1 MTTDDYLALTHPAYQ
16 RRGSIEGQREALQTS
31 SAVRIRDRMASDLR
45 SGTVLPPIVVGI
57 LLSSKQL
64 AEASKWADS
73 KFRKALAKLDSSA
86 ISIIDGMQR
95 TTVLLEQQKELK
107 DRELRIE
114 LWLADKTS
122 SLTYRMLIL
131 NTGQVPWNLRRQIEV
146 INASLINEIRSEL
159 VSDSDPPEIYSID
172 NKSRRFNA
180 GEYQANDVVEMYI
193 AFGLR
198 KAQVDKESV
207 LADQFSRL
215 DMIEAV
221 STNEFLPYFIE
232 VFKQMIALDRAF
244 GRLSG
249 TPKSPKRFNA
259 GRSLFDSQ
267 PACVGFMAAAAQK
280 IYGRPGANRS
290 QEEQTSAL
298 NAISTQC
305 SKVNRQLSDKTD
317 EELSSFLDFATLN
330 EVLDK
335 PAGKIGDFERTLFT
349 DAFRLF
355 FEEGTRLKSMTA
367 CWRVQ

>member
-1 MTTDDYLALTHPAYQ
+1 MSTEDYLSLTNPAYQ

-45 SGTVLPPIVVGI
+45 AGAVLPPVVVGI
-57 LLSSKQL
+57 LLPHKRLTQVPSWTSSKL
-64 AEASKWADS
+64 
-73 KFRKALAKLDSSA
+73 RKMLAKLDPSA
-86 ISIIDGMQR
+86 VSIIDGMQR
-95 TTVLLEQQKELK
+95 TTVLLDHQKELK
-107 DRELRIE
+107 GRELRVE

-146 INASLINEIRSEL
+146 INASLIREIRSEL
-159 VSDSDPPEIYSID
+159 ESDNTPPEIYSID
-172 NKSRRFNA
+172 NKSRRFNP

-221 STNEFLPYFIE
+221 STSDFLPHFIE
-232 VFKQMIALDRAF
+232 VFRQMIALDRAF
-244 GRLSG
+244 GQMPG
-249 TPKSPKRFNA
+249 TPKSLRRFNA

-290 QEEQTSAL
+290 HDEQLAAVKNISDQCNKVSKYVSTL
-298 NAISTQC
+298 NE
-305 SKVNRQLSDKTD
+305 
-317 EELSSFLDFATLN
+317 EELSAFLDFATLN

-335 PAGKIGDFERTLFT
+335 PSSKIGDFERTLFT

-355 FEEGTRLKSMTA
+355 LEEGPRLKSMTA